1 MADWD
6 PQLYRRFEGERTR
19 PARELLARV
28 ALASPSVAFDLGCGP
43 GNSTELL
50 ARRWPTA
57 RIVGTDNSQAMLATA
72 QKRLPAVRFEPS
84 DIASWQP
91 EEAPDLIFANA
102 ALQWVGEHRSL
113 LPRLFAALAPCGVLA
128 VQIPDNLDMPSHR
141 GMREVAALPQFA
153 AAIGDA
159 ETVRSRIL
167 PAETYYDL
175 VSHDAASVDVWRTT
189 YYHPMPSPGAIVDWL
204 RGTGLRPFL
213 QRLDEVASTAFL
225 REYEARIDAAFAER
239 VGGLRLLPF
248 PRLFIVATRTG

>member
-28 ALASPSVAFDLGCGP
+28 DLASPGLVFDLGCGP

-50 ARRWPTA
+50 VERWPGA
-57 RIVGTDNSQAMLATA
+57 RVRGVDNSEAMLAA
-72 QKRLPAVRFEPS
+72 ARQRLPAVEFELS
-84 DIASWQP
+84 DIGGWRP
-91 EEAPDLIFANA
+91 ERAPDLIYANA

-113 LPRLFAALAPCGVLA
+113 LPRLLAALAPGGSLA
-128 VQIPDNLDMPSHR
+128 VQMPDNLDMPSHR
-141 GMREVAALPQFA
+141 AMREVAALPEFA

-159 ETVRSRIL
+159 AAVRSRIL

-175 VSHDAASVDVWRTT
+175 VSNDAAAVDVWRTT
-189 YYHPMPSPGAIVDWL
+189 YYHPMPSPRAIVDWL

-213 QRLDEVASTAFL
+213 QRLDDAASDTFL
-225 REYEARIDAAFAER
+225 REYEARVDAAFPER
-239 VGGLRLLPF
+239 VDGLRLLPF
-248 PRLFIVATRTG
+248 PRLFIV